1 MSAGDAGTTTG
12 GLPLVVVDV
21 RGYRSADLVLVD
33 TLLRIRLTAGRL
45 GARVAVQGARQDLA
59 RLLEFLGLLA
69 VVPLDP
75 EAPGSE
81 VCREPEALEEPGVE
95 EVVDVGHP
103 TVPQLQDLDA
113 PRLVPPTGPARPV
126 LGEGG

>member
-75 EAPGSE
+75 
-81 VCREPEALEEPGVE
+81 
-95 EVVDVGHP
+95 
-103 TVPQLQDLDA
+103 
-113 PRLVPPTGPARPV
+113 
-126 LGEGG
+126 